1 MSEIRNLP
9 WGERHLCGD
18 LYTIKISLG
27 LDMYNSTAV
36 KFKALGLTVVQLAP
50 SKKYLKQRYLAYG
63 VLKTT
68 DFYKYLTVKNEAQAK
83 LLIDKAAALLDQ
95 VRNRKEVIEH
105 HEKTEGV
112 RVVEPVTFC

>member
-18 LYTIKISLG
+18 LFTIKISLG
-27 LDMYNSTAV
+27 LDMYNSTAL

-50 SKKYLKQRYLAYG
+50 SKKYLKHRYLAYG

-83 LLIDKAAALLDQ
+83 LLIDKAAVLLDQ
-95 VRNRKEVIEH
+95 VRNRKEVIAH

-112 RVVEPVTFC
+112 RIVEPVTFC